1 VKTNGKLVRIGVQQR
16 FFPALSRSPLGALDS
31 ALPEREDTDEERKLK
46 EEQDARDHEAAMRE
60 ALDHYD
66 RTQDRAAAHDTYLRA
81 RDRRRRLR
89 SAADSEG
96 AYERR
101 VREDYRNARDGDP
114 DHRKD
119 FASAASGG
127 PDKPAADGRRGARDS
142 RFAHDAA
149 GRRGH
154 VDVKAIFGSGAHRA
168 QNH

>member
-1 VKTNGKLVRIGVQQR
+1 MTTLRGKWITVGSQKR
-16 FFPALSRSPLGALDS
+16 FFPAVHRDPGGALDS
-31 ALPEREDTDEERKLK
+31 ALPHEDTDEERKL
-46 EEQDARDHEAAMRE
+46 EEAQDERDHEAAMRE

-66 RTQDRAAAHDTYLRA
+66 RTHDRAAAHDSYLRA

-127 PDKPAADGRRGARDS
+127 PDKPAADGRRGMAQDRGARARACPSIDEI
-142 RFAHDAA
+142 FAGD
-149 GRRGH
+149 RH
-154 VDVKAIFGSGAHRA
+154 VPANR
-168 QNH
+168 QQ